1 MKLVTYEQDGCRKFG
16 VLQAETI
23 VDLTSTFP
31 DAIAFLEGGDEARAS
46 ARSAADRASDAVSLD
61 KVKLCTPVPNARKL
75 VCAASNY
82 SEHIRE
88 GGGEFPGK
96 ERMTPWIFL
105 KPPSTT
111 LVGPGDPIVL
121 QPGANQVDWECELAA
136 VIGRPA
142 RRVSVEAA
150 LDYVAGYTIV
160 NDISERSLRVDID
173 RDDREWDSFFDWL
186 QGKWF
191 DTFAPA
197 GPCLVL
203 KDEIPDP
210 QDVRITLSVNG
221 ETKQDGSSAQMIHT
235 VAELVAWS
243 SRMMTLEPG
252 DIVAT
257 GTPSGVGSASGQFLQ
272 PGDQVVCEIEGI
284 GALRN
289 PVVKG

>member
-121 QPGANQVDWECELAA
+121 
-136 VIGRPA
+136 
-142 RRVSVEAA
+142 
-150 LDYVAGYTIV
+150 
-160 NDISERSLRVDID
+160 
-173 RDDREWDSFFDWL
+173 
-186 QGKWF
+186 
-191 DTFAPA
+191 
-197 GPCLVL
+197 
-203 KDEIPDP
+203 
-210 QDVRITLSVNG
+210 
-221 ETKQDGSSAQMIHT
+221 
-235 VAELVAWS
+235 
-243 SRMMTLEPG
+243 
-252 DIVAT
+252 
-257 GTPSGVGSASGQFLQ
+257 
-272 PGDQVVCEIEGI
+272 
-284 GALRN
+284 
-289 PVVKG
+289 